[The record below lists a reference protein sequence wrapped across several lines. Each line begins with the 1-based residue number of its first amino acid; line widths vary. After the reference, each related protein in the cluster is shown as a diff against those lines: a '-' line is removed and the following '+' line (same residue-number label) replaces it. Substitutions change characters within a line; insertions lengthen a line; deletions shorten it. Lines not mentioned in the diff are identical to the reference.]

1 MRRAQAALEFLT
13 TYGWAFIVI
22 LVMIGALAY
31 FGVLSPS
38 KVLPA
43 KCIVEAG
50 WDCKDYVIHEGDFS
64 INLVNKKGEAM
75 KNVGI
80 INITSDSDQ
89 VPITLATCS
98 ITPVNVPADD
108 AFVISCTP
116 PAVGGVTVFQ
126 GLVGQ
131 KVKIDFIINY
141 TMSRGTYAQTFSG
154 SIYATVQT

>member
-43 KCIVEAG
+43 KCVVEAG
-50 WDCKDYVIHEGDFS
+50 FDCRDYVIHQGDLS
-64 INLVNKKGEAM
+64 INLINKKGDAM
-75 KNVGI
+75 KNVDI
-80 INITSDSDQ
+80 INITSDSNL
-89 VPITLATCS
+89 VAI
-98 ITPVNVPADD
+98 PVAACTINADVNPVTVSAD
-108 AFVISCTP
+108 AGFVISCTQ
-116 PAVGGVTVFQ
+116 A
-126 GLVGQ
+126 GLFTGLTGQ
-131 KVKIDFIINY
+131 KAKIDFVINY

-154 SIYATVQT
+154 SIYAPVQS